1 MSTPSGSSDSYL
13 ITNFVIEVRKTGL
26 DWITWGAVDPGRIP
40 DEETARKAFVTA
52 LATRHD
58 PAKLQFRLVR
68 RTAMITDEVLDEE
81 PATPVAPPW
90 ATWPDTR

>member
-26 DWITWGAVDPGRIP
+26 DWITWGAVDP
-40 DEETARKAFVTA
+40 
-52 LATRHD
+52 
-58 PAKLQFRLVR
+58 AKLQFRLVK